1 MTNKEAPNSQ
11 SSQPG
16 PTKPTIEQLLA
27 LFGDNKDALGQLLQG
42 VHDTILVKMQEE
54 VDALKTRNQ
63 VLEDQLTLLQQK
75 SQTDTVSIAQALKSI
90 VTSGPPRDKLDASPP
105 PAFEGKPDEVES
117 FLAAARLYAS
127 LKPNA
132 FSSEKQRML
141 WLLSYFTS
149 SRSEPWA
156 RAEVASI
163 EAGTNTYQKYQDLE
177 ELVKVSF
184 SSVSRKEEA
193 RHKLRNMKLGQKE
206 GLGAFVNRFRPEA
219 EAASFGDDAAAYFFS
234 AALSQDLVL
243 QLTTMNQGTVPTT
256 TAEWYKVSQ
265 TYDHAKALAQNLSP
279 FTNSRSG
286 ASTVP
291 TRPAASSS
299 DPTSTPNASKSTP
312 AAMDVDGHRAR
323 RPLICYNCREEGH
336 KKADCTNPE
345 KKYLRAAETLDINA
359 LTESFAKAMDAALE
373 RHAKKGGFQESQQ

>member
-42 VHDTILVKMQEE
+42 VHNTILVKMQEE

-90 VTSGPPRDKLDASPP
+90 VTSAPPRDKLDASPP

-291 TRPAASSS
+291 TRPATSSS

-312 AAMDVDGHRAR
+312 AAMDVDGIEPDDHSSVIIA
-323 RPLICYNCREEGH
+323 
-336 KKADCTNPE
+336 E
-345 KKYLRAAETLDINA
+345 KKVTKRLIAPTRRRSISVRLKPWTSTL
-359 LTESFAKAMDAALE
+359 
-373 RHAKKGGFQESQQ
+373 